1 MTPEQRKKV
10 LEAMDKLSEQEVDSV
25 LQTMHTFTDF
35 LYYACRDVY
44 NIIKYTIQSVWNW
57 IKKVFS

>member
-1 MTPEQRKKV
+1 MTPKQRETVIK
-10 LEAMDKLSEQEVDSV
+10 AMEKLTEKEVDSV

-44 NIIKYTIQSVWNW
+44 NAIKNTIQSVWNW
-57 IKKVFS
+57 IKNIFS